1 LRAARYAVERDW
13 RDAGYGSAGQN
24 EAPVRPGR
32 LLGAEAVPDGARFF
46 FEQYELYIRLLAPN
60 LFRIVWGAEAPA
72 SYAVVKTEWPE
83 MVSRLQREPGECTVQ
98 GSGLK
103 VLVGSDATV
112 TVFAAD
118 GEVLREEAP
127 PERRGAG

>member
-1 LRAARYAVERDW
+1 
-13 RDAGYGSAGQN
+13 
-24 EAPVRPGR
+24 
-32 LLGAEAVPDGARFF
+32 
-46 FEQYELYIRLLAPN
+46 
-60 LFRIVWGAEAPA
+60 
-72 SYAVVKTEWPE
+72 VVKTEWPE
-83 MVSRLQREPGECTVQ
+83 MGSRLQREPGECTVQ